1 MMKIK
6 IGVQLS
12 ARRRTP
18 QDWRAV
24 KDVVREC
31 EALGYDSIWIGDHLF
46 GSRLECW
53 TFLSA
58 LSTLTQKIRLGTLVL
73 CNGFRNPALLAKMG
87 ATLDVI
93 SNGRLELGIG
103 AGWSE
108 TECRAYGFSFPKNS
122 VRIAQMREGIE
133 IMKRMWTE
141 DTPSYAGRYNQI
153 LEAPCDPKPVQKP
166 HPPITIGGGGEKYTL
181 KVVAAHADR
190 WNFGGPIELYE
201 RKMKTLKEYCRQM
214 GRDFQHIEKS
224 FFSFLTDVYLSEEDL
239 VKALRKAYSA
249 VTPYRKPDM
258 AFEDWVNWTQ
268 ARCIIG
274 TSETCI
280 KKLRELID
288 ANVTH
293 VIVKFPD
300 LLERRESLRLFKEE
314 VITHL

>member
-1 MMKIK
+1 
-6 IGVQLS
+6 LS

-18 QDWRAV
+18 QDWRV
-24 KDVVREC
+24 VEDVACEC
-31 EALGYDSIWIGDHLF
+31 EALGYESIWIGDHLF

-58 LSTLTQKIRLGTLVL
+58 LSTLTHKIRLGTLVL

-108 TECRAYGFSFPKNS
+108 TESRAYGFSFPKNS

-133 IMKRMWTE
+133 IIKRMWTE
-141 DTPSYAGRYNQI
+141 DAPSYAGRYYQI
-153 LEAPCDPKPVQKP
+153 REAPCDPKPVQKP

-190 WNFGGPIELYE
+190 WNFGGPLELYE
-201 RKMKTLKEYCRQM
+201 RKMKTLKEYCIQM
-214 GRDFQHIEKS
+214 GRDFQRIEKS

-249 VTPYRKPDM
+249 VTPYRKPDL

-268 ARCIIG
+268 ARYIIG
-274 TSETCI
+274 TPETCI

-288 ANVTH
+288 ANVTY